1 MPATPP
7 EREKIIAS
15 FARQIG
21 WCDSLGSP
29 FTAGLL
35 RLLAADLAAGGPT
48 AALVDH
54 WPGDPV
60 ADALPLRLAGALHAL
75 VLSGAAPELAAT
87 YPPRAG
93 AGPERLGPVLP
104 GVLAAHHAFIG
115 GFLAS
120 PPQTNEVGRSGVL
133 LGGFLR
139 IARDTGLPLA
149 LLEIGASAGLN
160 TVWDRFHY
168 RLGEASWGDPASPV
182 HLAPAWEGGLPPLDA
197 PLRVAS
203 RRACDLSPI
212 DLEDSAQRLRLRA
225 YVWADQRERLA
236 RLEGAIAV
244 SRAAGQRVERAD
256 AAPWVRA
263 HLAEAETGCA
273 TILYHSIM
281 WQYMPRETR
290 ESIAGTLRERGARAT
305 PEAPLAWL
313 RFEPPT
319 PEARPE
325 LRLTL
330 WPGGAEHRLA
340 TAQAHGSQVTW
351 LDGGA

>member
-1 MPATPP
+1 MRATPP
-7 EREKIIAS
+7 EREKILAS

-149 LLEIGASAGLN
+149 LLE
-160 TVWDRFHY
+160 
-168 RLGEASWGDPASPV
+168 PV
-182 HLAPAWEGGLPPLDA
+182 A
-197 PLRVAS
+197 
-203 RRACDLSPI
+203 
-212 DLEDSAQRLRLRA
+212 
-225 YVWADQRERLA
+225 
-236 RLEGAIAV
+236 
-244 SRAAGQRVERAD
+244 
-256 AAPWVRA
+256 
-263 HLAEAETGCA
+263 
-273 TILYHSIM
+273 
-281 WQYMPRETR
+281 
-290 ESIAGTLRERGARAT
+290 
-305 PEAPLAWL
+305 
-313 RFEPPT
+313 
-319 PEARPE
+319 
-325 LRLTL
+325 
-330 WPGGAEHRLA
+330 
-340 TAQAHGSQVTW
+340 
-351 LDGGA
+351 

>member
-7 EREKIIAS
+7 EREKILAS

-104 GVLAAHHAFIG
+104 GVLAAHRAFIG

-168 RLGEASWGDPASPV
+168 RLGGASWGDPASPV

-236 RLEGAIAV
+236 RLDGAIAV
-244 SRAAGQRVERAD
+244 ARAAGQHVERAD
-256 AAPWVRA
+256 AALWVRE
-263 HLAEAETGCA
+263 HLAGTAAERA
-273 TILYHSIM
+273 TVLYHSIM
-281 WQYMPRETR
+281 WQYMPGETR
-290 ESIAGTLRERGARAT
+290 KDLAGTLRERGARAS

-330 WPGGAEHRLA
+330 WPGGTERRLA

-351 LDGGA
+351 LDGTA